1 MPNINVL
8 KASIEPIAN
17 MLAGKQIKVE
27 FRANTTVPVTDLS
40 KKEPVIKLPMLSD
53 KTPQSILDS
62 IQGMVDHEVAHAIWT
77 TNPKRLGIKNR
88 LDHEIFN
95 AVEDVRIER
104 EMRNLF
110 RGSAYNLQKMAQAVI
125 TDDFVQKMEMARQ
138 FKPQLF
144 RLAGLLICLQATEQ
158 VPFYQEAVKRIPGMQ
173 ELYDLITKLWG
184 VRPMNAIRSS
194 ADSVEF
200 AGKVKNDLKIEL
212 DEDPPKSGSGGDE
225 EGEDGDEDESQSSS
239 GNEDGD
245 ENESRPS
252 FGSGRGKG
260 KKKSSKPKKGQG
272 KDDDGSDDIRD
283 DGGDSSDGGD
293 SGDSQGSDKTDEGR
307 EDKDGRRKKKGSGDR
322 EDSSDAGQESDGDD
336 RGEQEGD
343 DRKDDLGDSDGE
355 GKPHNDGSDED
366 DGEESEG
373 DGKKSK
379 SKGEDSEGTEDES
392 EGEKGDASGSG
403 PVPSS
408 VGDERDGESEG
419 NGDDREKL
427 PAIGSGQKPEKPLRP
442 EDLDELTDMTKKV
455 LESLIAKAKENDDY
469 TVFTTDYDVIE
480 HIAPSTQKHKVEKLN
495 EKVKTMT
502 STIQKNLER
511 AIAARSIVCWTPG
524 HHRGKLFAP
533 ALMKLFTGD
542 DRVFRRKE
550 EAMSK
555 DVAVSLVVDC
565 SGSMAGDNKAP
576 LAATAA
582 YALCEVLTRMGIKN
596 EVIGFTT
603 CYEGRSEL
611 SDGDYY
617 SSAGYS
623 RKEPIYMPI
632 FKSYM
637 DKFDMTAR
645 LRMVKMFE
653 DHWMSDNV
661 DGECV
666 QIAAQRLLAQNT
678 KGKIM
683 IVLSD
688 GYPAAFGNC
697 NDLERNLKE
706 TVQELSKKIKIVGI
720 GIRSAAVKDYYPKHV
735 VLNKIDELPATV
747 VRKLQELLLSS

>member
-40 KKEPVIKLPMLSD
+40 KKAPVIKLPMLSD

-110 RGSAYNLQKMAQAVI
+110 RGSAYNLQKMAEVVI
-125 TDDFVQKMEMARQ
+125 TDDFVQKMEVARQ
-138 FKPQLF
+138 LKPQLF

-200 AGKVKNDLKIEL
+200 ASKVKNDLKIEL
-212 DEDPPKSGSGGDE
+212 DEDPPSSGPGDGE
-225 EGEDGDEDESQSSS
+225 ESEDGDGDESQSSS
-239 GNEDGD
+239 GNGDGD
-245 ENESRPS
+245 ESRPS
-252 FGSGRGKG
+252 FSSGRGKG
-260 KKKSSKPKKGQG
+260 KKKGKPSKSKKGQD

-283 DGGDSSDGGD
+283 DSGDSSDSGD

-307 EDKDGRRKKKGSGDR
+307 EDKDGRRKNKGSGDGK
-322 EDSSDAGQESDGDD
+322 DSSDAGQKSDGDD
-336 RGEQEGD
+336 REKQEGD

-355 GKPHNDGSDED
+355 GNPDDSGSDED
-366 DGEESEG
+366 DGKESER

-379 SKGEDSEGTEDES
+379 SKDEDSEGTEDES

-403 PVPSS
+403 SVPSS

-419 NGDDREKL
+419 DGGDREKL

-524 HHRGKLFAP
+524 HRRGKLFAP
-533 ALMKLFTGD
+533 ALVKLFTGD

-555 DVAVSLVVDC
+555 DVAVSLLVDC
-565 SGSMAGDNKAP
+565 SGSMAGDDKAP
-576 LAATAA
+576 TAATAS

-603 CYEGRSEL
+603 QTFNTMPGI
-611 SDGDYY
+611 
-617 SSAGYS
+617 SSYDEYS
-623 RKEPIYMPI
+623 RTESIYMPI
-632 FKSYM
+632 FKSFT
-637 DKFDMTAR
+637 DKFDMNAR

-653 DHWMSDNV
+653 SHWMSDNV
-661 DGECV
+661 DGESL
-666 QIAAQRLLAQNT
+666 QYAAQRLMAQNT
-678 KGKIM
+678 KGKIL

-688 GYPAAFGNC
+688 GYPDALGNTR
-697 NDLERNLKE
+697 DLRRHLKE
-706 TVQELSKKIKIVGI
+706 TVSDLSKRIKIVGI
-720 GIRSAAVKDYYPKHV
+720 GIRSNAVKEYYPKYV
-735 VLNKIDELPATV
+735 VLQDIDELPTTV
-747 VRKLQELLLSS
+747 VRKLQELLLTSN

>member
-17 MLAGKQIKVE
+17 MLAGKRIKVE

-40 KKEPVIKLPMLSD
+40 KKDPVIKLPMLSD

-62 IQGMVDHEVAHAIWT
+62 VQGMVDHEVAHAIWT

-125 TDDFVQKMEMARQ
+125 TDDFVQKMEIARQ

-184 VRPMNAIRSS
+184 ARPMNAVRSS

-200 AGKVKNDLKIEL
+200 AGKVKHDLKIEL
-212 DEDPPKSGSGGDE
+212 DEDPPSSGPGSSEEDESGDS
-225 EGEDGDEDESQSSS
+225 DESQSSS
-239 GNEDGD
+239 GNGDGD
-245 ENESRPS
+245 EDESQFS
-252 FGSGRGKG
+252 FSSGKGKG
-260 KKKSSKPKKGQG
+260 KKGKSSKSKKGQD
-272 KDDDGSDDIRD
+272 KDGDGSDDIRD
-283 DGGDSSDGGD
+283 DSGDSSDGGD
-293 SGDSQGSDKTDEGR
+293 GDDSQGSDKTDEGR
-307 EDKDGRRKKKGSGDR
+307 EDKDGRRKKKGS
-322 EDSSDAGQESDGDD
+322 EDSSNDGQESDGDD
-336 RGEQEGD
+336 REEQEGD

-355 GKPHNDGSDED
+355 GNPDDGGSDED
-366 DGEESEG
+366 DGKESEG

-379 SKGEDSEGTEDES
+379 SKGEDAEGSEDES
-392 EGEKGDASGSG
+392 EGEEGDASGSG
-403 PVPSS
+403 SVSSPVD
-408 VGDERDGESEG
+408 DERDGESEG
-419 NGDDREKL
+419 DDRDREKL
-427 PAIGSGQKPEKPLRP
+427 PAIGSGQIPEKPLRP

-469 TVFTTDYDVIE
+469 TVLTTDYDVIE
-480 HIAPSTQKHKVEKLN
+480 HIAPSTRKEQVERLN

-524 HHRGKLFAP
+524 HRRGKLFAP
-533 ALMKLFTGD
+533 ALVKLFTGD

-555 DVAVSLVVDC
+555 DVAVSLLVDC
-565 SGSMAGDNKAP
+565 SGSMAGDDKAP
-576 LAATAA
+576 TAATAS

-603 CYEGRSEL
+603 NTFHAMPGI
-611 SDGDYY
+611 
-617 SSAGYS
+617 SSYDEYS
-623 RKEPIYMPI
+623 RTESIYMPI
-632 FKSYM
+632 FKSFT
-637 DKFDMTAR
+637 DKFDLNAQ

-653 DHWMSDNV
+653 NHWMNDNV
-661 DGECV
+661 DGESLLY
-666 QIAAQRLLAQNT
+666 AAQRLMAQNT
-678 KGKIM
+678 KGKIL

-688 GYPAAFGNC
+688 GYPNALGNPL
-697 NDLERNLKE
+697 DLRKHLKE
-706 TVQELSKKIKIVGI
+706 TVSDLSKRIKIVGI
-720 GIRSAAVKDYYPKHV
+720 GIRSDAVKQYYPKYV
-735 VLNKIDELPATV
+735 VLKDIDELPTTV
-747 VRKLQELLLSS
+747 VRKLQELLLTSN

>member
-40 KKEPVIKLPMLSD
+40 KKAPVIKLPMLSD

-62 IQGMVDHEVAHAIWT
+62 VQGMVDHEVAHAIWT

-125 TDDFVQKMEMARQ
+125 TDDFVQKMEIARQ

-184 VRPMNAIRSS
+184 ARPMNAVRSS

-200 AGKVKNDLKIEL
+200 AGKVKHDLKIEL
-212 DEDPPKSGSGGDE
+212 DEDPPSSGPGSSEEDESGDS
-225 EGEDGDEDESQSSS
+225 DESQSSS
-239 GNEDGD
+239 GNGDGD
-245 ENESRPS
+245 EGESQFS
-252 FGSGRGKG
+252 FSSGRGKG
-260 KKKSSKPKKGQG
+260 KKGKSSKSKKGQD

-283 DGGDSSDGGD
+283 DSGDSSDGGD
-293 SGDSQGSDKTDEGR
+293 SDDSQGSDKADEGR
-307 EDKDGRRKKKGSGDR
+307 EDKDGRRKKKGS
-322 EDSSDAGQESDGDD
+322 EDSSNDRQESDGDD
-336 RGEQEGD
+336 REEQEGD

-355 GKPHNDGSDED
+355 GNSDNGGSDED

-379 SKGEDSEGTEDES
+379 SKGEDSEGSEDES

-403 PVPSS
+403 PVSS
-408 VGDERDGESEG
+408 PVDDEREGESEG
-419 NGDDREKL
+419 DDGDREKL
-427 PAIGSGQKPEKPLRP
+427 PAIGSGQIPEKPLRP

-469 TVFTTDYDVIE
+469 TVLTTDYDVIE
-480 HIAPSTQKHKVEKLN
+480 HIAPSTRKEQVERLN

-524 HHRGKLFAP
+524 HRRGKLFAP
-533 ALMKLFTGD
+533 ALVKLFAGD

-555 DVAVSLVVDC
+555 DVAVSLLVDC
-565 SGSMAGDNKAP
+565 SGSMAGDDKAP
-576 LAATAA
+576 TAATAS

-603 CYEGRSEL
+603 HTFHAMPGI
-611 SDGDYY
+611 
-617 SSAGYS
+617 SSYDEYS
-623 RKEPIYMPI
+623 RTESIYMPI
-632 FKSYM
+632 FKSFT
-637 DKFDMTAR
+637 DKFDLNAR

-653 DHWMSDNV
+653 NHWMNDNV
-661 DGECV
+661 DGESL
-666 QIAAQRLLAQNT
+666 QYAAQRLMAQNT
-678 KGKIM
+678 KGKIL

-688 GYPAAFGNC
+688 GYPNALGNPL
-697 NDLERNLKE
+697 DLRKHLKE
-706 TVQELSKKIKIVGI
+706 TVTDLSKRIKIVGI
-720 GIRSAAVKDYYPKHV
+720 GIRSDAVKHYYPKYV
-735 VLNKIDELPATV
+735 VLQDIDELPTTV
-747 VRKLQELLLSS
+747 VRKLQELLLTSN